1 MLCVHSLP
9 SSLLVFLPAVQTQP
23 ELLSYISL
31 APHSLFFRSYLW
43 EKSTLSRGRMNGGR
57 REVAVVRGGIFC
69 GPDSFC
75 RGPVHCNNVLCH
87 DHDKPWTLPG
97 ARERAPTP
105 LKFSLSL
112 SSLPSSRAGQPH
124 VQVPETNAFRFLT
137 AVFLPGNHHPVARRF
152 LRPRFSR
159 EIRRWMESWHVYWTF
174 FFYFFILKR
183 SCDLF
188 GLRIIGLED
197 KFLWE
202 INLSTVSFYGV
213 IDYQQ

>member
-112 SSLPSSRAGQPH
+112 SPLCLPHGQGNRTCRYPRRTRFAFSRQYSCLVTTTPSRA
-124 VQVPETNAFRFLT
+124 A
-137 AVFLPGNHHPVARRF
+137 
-152 LRPRFSR
+152 
-159 EIRRWMESWHVYWTF
+159 
-174 FFYFFILKR
+174 
-183 SCDLF
+183 SCDPVFRAKFAAEWKADTFTEHFSFIFLF
-188 GLRIIGLED
+188 WKDRVICLG
-197 KFLWE
+197 WE
-202 INLSTVSFYGV
+202 S
-213 IDYQQ
+213 